1 MTEYEVQINEKV
13 NSLALSIQKMEGTL
27 HEMRASLMESNR
39 TGLTNIHT
47 HLKEQMADIREN
59 LKVLG
64 RTIEHMNKNLATK
77 AELQDCVTHSQC
89 ELRHLEFKNAYM
101 TRSQLV
107 KWIAISVGIIQAVSV
122 TAWAMLK
129 TTWPLLNQVI
139 K

>member
-13 NSLALSIQKMEGTL
+13 NQLALSIQKMEGSL
-27 HEMRASLMESNR
+27 HEMRASLMENNR
-39 TGLTNIHT
+39 TGLQNIHN
-47 HLKEQMADIREN
+47 HLKEQMSDIREN
-59 LKVLG
+59 IKILSK
-64 RTIEHMNKNLATK
+64 TIELMNKNLATK
-77 AELQDCVTHSQC
+77 AELQDCITHSQC
-89 ELRHLEFKNAYM
+89 ELKHVEMKNSYM

-107 KWIAISVGIIQAVSV
+107 KWMVISVGIIQAVSV